1 VLIQEA
7 MAFIGAQS
15 GCSGIYTP
23 QGMVCHK
30 YFQDDRVLPLEY
42 CWPVNHGL
50 PGWLIVHK
58 VPYLTNDALADPQIV
73 HELCLQFGVRSARS
87 TPILDAHGDLL
98 GFFELHNKRGESGFT
113 SSDQQALLA
122 LSHLASI
129 ALQNALTFERL
140 HRTEQALRQARDAL
154 EFQVAQ
160 RTAALA
166 HTNEV
171 LQREIIERQRAEE
184 HLLQT
189 QHHLQSV
196 LNHAPLILW
205 SVDRHGLYTLSE
217 GKGLEVLGLKPGEI
231 VGQSHYALY
240 QKAPDLVAHVKRA
253 LQGEAFTAE
262 AERQGHWYETHYT
275 PVKDEGGTI
284 TDMVGVSID
293 ITERKKAEEERR
305 QLIQRLQA
313 ERALL
318 EEVLRQMPAGVVIAE
333 APTGRVILRNRRA
346 EQLLHFSVPPA
357 QQDQDLQGKT
367 FHLDGTPITDED
379 WALGRALTKG
389 EVVIGEE
396 RLYVRRDGTSC
407 YLRISAAPVK
417 DSQGNIIAG
426 VLSFYDITEQ
436 KELEQRKDEFIS
448 MASHELKTPITSL
461 KGFTQVFLP
470 RFKTCD
476 DEEYLRLLT
485 DMDGQINHL
494 TRLVNDLLDV
504 SKMRVGHLEYRKE
517 PFDLDGLV
525 QEIVENVQ
533 RTTPTHRLVLA
544 KQAHVGVF
552 GDRERIGQAL
562 TNLLTNAV
570 KYSPQADRVLIRM
583 AQDEQQVIVN
593 VQDFGVGIARAH

>member
-1 VLIQEA
+1 MSVNSSESKQILEQSVGEPLPKGSFLTGSAPETDPEPDWMSRSLLRIAQRLNSTLESETLLDVLIQEA

-73 HELCLQFGVRSARS
+73 HELCLQFGVWSALS

-129 ALQNALTFERL
+129 ALQNALAFERL
-140 HRTEQALRQARDAL
+140 HQTEQALRQARNAL

-171 LQREIIERQRAEE
+171 LQREIIERKRAEE

-189 QHHLQSV
+189 QQHLQSV
-196 LNHAPLILW
+196 LNHAPLVLW
-205 SVDRHGLYTLSE
+205 SVDRHGRYTLSE
-217 GKGLEVLGLKPGEI
+217 GKGLEALGLKPGEI
-231 VGQSHYALY
+231 VGQSHYVLH
-240 QKAPDLVAHVKRA
+240 QKAPDLEAYVKRA

-262 AERQGHWYETHYT
+262 AERQGHWYETHST
-275 PVKDEGGTI
+275 PVKEEGGTI

-333 APTGRVILRNRRA
+333 APTGRVILSNRRA
-346 EQLLHFSVPPA
+346 EHLLHFSISPT
-357 QQDQDLQGKT
+357 QQDQDAQGKI
-367 FHLDGTPITDED
+367 FHLDGTPITDEE
-379 WALGRALTKG
+379 WVLGRALSKG

-407 YLRISAAPVK
+407 YLRISAA
-417 DSQGNIIAG
+417 
-426 VLSFYDITEQ
+426 
-436 KELEQRKDEFIS
+436 R
-448 MASHELKTPITSL
+448 
-461 KGFTQVFLP
+461 
-470 RFKTCD
+470 
-476 DEEYLRLLT
+476 
-485 DMDGQINHL
+485 
-494 TRLVNDLLDV
+494 
-504 SKMRVGHLEYRKE
+504 
-517 PFDLDGLV
+517 
-525 QEIVENVQ
+525 
-533 RTTPTHRLVLA
+533 
-544 KQAHVGVF
+544 
-552 GDRERIGQAL
+552 
-562 TNLLTNAV
+562 
-570 KYSPQADRVLIRM
+570 
-583 AQDEQQVIVN
+583 
-593 VQDFGVGIARAH
+593 